1 MIHTPGQQSAKTI
14 AAPTSL
20 MYVHDAVAAEI
31 SALAK

>member
-1 MIHTPGQQSAKTI
+1 MIHAPSQQDAETI